1 MASGLAA
8 DLMAEG
14 AGPVRVPSS
23 TISHTGVFRVASV
36 NGRRDTQISGM
47 LFLREDRACVLRL
60 VVPTGGD
67 RKLVRLMRGV
77 WWPVPLGVKVTTS
90 DGFVS
95 VWPARR
101 NSVVVK
107 FPVAALR
114 GEPRESKGADIRF
127 VRVR

>member
-1 MASGLAA
+1 MV
-8 DLMAEG
+8 EG
-14 AGPVRVPSS
+14 AGPVRLPSR

-36 NGRRDTQISGM
+36 DGERETGIAGM

-60 VVPTGGD
+60 VVPTDGD
-67 RKLVRLMRGV
+67 RKLVRLMRGI
-77 WWPVPLGVKVTTS
+77 WWPVPVGVKVMTS

-101 NSVVVK
+101 NSIMVK
-107 FPVAALR
+107 FPIAALR
-114 GEPRESKGADIRF
+114 GSAREAKSADLKF